1 MITGTYFLIFRKW
14 KNIFRKVHPIFIND
28 VYKFVI
34 NVKLN

>member
-1 MITGTYFLIFRKW
+1 MTTWNLLSNLQ
-14 KNIFRKVHPIFIND
+14 NIFRIAHPIFIND